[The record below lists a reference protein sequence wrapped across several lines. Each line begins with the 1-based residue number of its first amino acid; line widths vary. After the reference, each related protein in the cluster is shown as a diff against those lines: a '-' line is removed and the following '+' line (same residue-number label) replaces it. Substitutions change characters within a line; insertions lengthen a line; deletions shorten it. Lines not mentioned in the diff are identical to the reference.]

1 VSGGNGLCGRL
12 AARLHS
18 DEWEAPQYKR
28 LMQKLLGVLKGEV
41 IEIGPGSGV
50 NLKYYR
56 DNVRWTGIEPNTFLH
71 ERIRLRASGIGI
83 PTPGEWVWQAERR
96 DLPR

>member
-1 VSGGNGLCGRL
+1 VSGCNGLCGRL
-12 AARLHS
+12 AAWMHS
-18 DEWEAPQYKR
+18 GGWEPAHYKR
-28 LMQKLLGVLKGEV
+28 LKPELLGTLEGEV

-56 DNVRWTGIEPNTFLH
+56 DTVRWTGIEPNSFLH

-83 PTPGEWVWQAERR
+83 PTRLAPTSG
-96 DLPR
+96 